1 MATFKVGDVVEVAGM
16 RGIIREERNGRF
28 RVSAGR
34 TDEGVWIDSVD
45 MHLTYREGYG
55 SNKARWVP
63 VRTDAGYHLR
73 LVGAN
78 GEIMLNS
85 EVYTSGLEAVT
96 NVIRVLQETIPILET
111 LVDER
116 TMSDPKTQEEKVAF
130 RKDWDKRVE
139 EGKRANDDA
148 N

>member
-1 MATFKVGDVVEVAGM
+1 MDAFKVGDVVEVGGM

-34 TDEGVWIDSVD
+34 TDEGLWVDSVD
-45 MHLTYREGYG
+45 MALTYREGYG

-63 VRTDAGYHLR
+63 VRTDVGYHLR
-73 LVGAN
+73 LIGAN

-85 EVYTSGLEAVT
+85 EVYSSGLEGIT
-96 NVIRVLQETIPILET
+96 NVIRVLQETIPILEP
-111 LVDER
+111 LRDER
-116 TMSDPKTQEEKVAF
+116 TNTPPYANGSPEQE
-130 RKDWDKRVE
+130 D
-139 EGKRANDDA
+139 KRANDDE